1 MPPVSSQLHAK
12 PKSASSFGWRQ
23 MAGSAESR
31 FPQWCC
37 TSSPTQ
43 RPAAGWGLVL
53 LSSFLSQPAC
63 RSHSYDCTVTS
74 ACWDHL
80 PHEVDEENCNH
91 RLAGIKNCLVL
102 NSLSLT
108 AVLQD
113 FNTFFFLICSVRIYE
128 LVLHYEEPHPCTL
141 LLATLVQEYVIVP
154 PPKKN
159 PKPLNKQK
167 NKHTK
172 KNHHT
177 NRARANLTKQM
188 LAMACP
194 AWVLP
199 AACRIPTCI
208 LRAPWGLPALD
219 VVGLERRHER
229 QHLDSRSE
237 HHTFRNAG
245 GVTHALALL
254 LCTFRSI

>member
-23 MAGSAESR
+23 MAGSAEQR

-108 AVLQD
+108 AVLGSRILIP
-113 FNTFFFLICSVRIYE
+113 FFFLICSVRIYK

-141 LLATLVQEYVIVP
+141 LLAALVQKYIIVP
-154 PPKKN
+154 PPKK
-159 PKPLNKQK
+159 KPQ
-167 NKHTK
+167 
-172 KNHHT
+172 
-177 NRARANLTKQM
+177 ATKQ
-188 LAMACP
+188 
-194 AWVLP
+194 
-199 AACRIPTCI
+199 T
-208 LRAPWGLPALD
+208 
-219 VVGLERRHER
+219 EK
-229 QHLDSRSE
+229 Q
-237 HHTFRNAG
+237 
-245 GVTHALALL
+245 THKEKPPYK
-254 LCTFRSI
+254 

>member
-23 MAGSAESR
+23 MAGSAEQR

-108 AVLQD
+108 AVLGSRILIP
-113 FNTFFFLICSVRIYE
+113 FFFPNLLRTNIQAGPSLWRASSM
-128 LVLHYEEPHPCTL
+128 HPSF
-141 LLATLVQEYVIVP
+141 
-154 PPKKN
+154 
-159 PKPLNKQK
+159 
-167 NKHTK
+167 
-172 KNHHT
+172 
-177 NRARANLTKQM
+177 
-188 LAMACP
+188 
-194 AWVLP
+194 
-199 AACRIPTCI
+199 
-208 LRAPWGLPALD
+208 
-219 VVGLERRHER
+219 
-229 QHLDSRSE
+229 SRS
-237 HHTFRNAG
+237 
-245 GVTHALALL
+245 
-254 LCTFRSI
+254 CTEIHYCTPAQKKTPSH